1 LTSGAVN
8 QVRFKGPHERL
19 VSVEDFLALP
29 LHERIRHILERDI
42 EFLRG
47 DLEVEWREALAWLR
61 TEAPKR

>member
-1 LTSGAVN
+1 MTAGMVTR
-8 QVRFKGPHERL
+8 VRIKGPQER
-19 VSVEDFLALP
+19 VMAVEHFLALP

-47 DLEVEWREALAWLR
+47 DDEVEWRDALAWLR